1 MKNEFI
7 KYIQVVYTDC
17 DIIIGSWGEGFFLEN
32 IVLFEFFKMT
42 Y

>member
-17 DIIIGSWGEGFFLEN
+17 DIIIGSWGEGFFSKT
-32 IVLFEFFKMT
+32 LFYLNFSR
-42 Y
+42 